1 MIIANL
7 ADCERY
13 EALHPKLKMLFDYVK
28 THNLLTMPVGRV
40 AIEGD
45 NVFVNIDDS
54 LMQPAEERPLEVH
67 RRYMDVQ
74 FPLSCAEQFG
84 WKPLSALTTEP
95 SVPYDAQRDIA
106 FYKEEA
112 QAYVSAQPRQFYI
125 LFPEDAHAPIVG
137 QGPIRKAV
145 GKILL

>member
-28 THNLLTMPVGRV
+28 THNLLTMPAGRV

-84 WKPLSALTTEP
+84 WKPLLALTTQP

-112 QAYVSAQPRQFYI
+112 QAYVSAQPGQFYI

>member
-28 THNLLTMPVGRV
+28 TYNLLTMPAGRV

-112 QAYVSAQPRQFYI
+112 QAYVSAQPGQFYI

>member
-28 THNLLTMPVGRV
+28 THNLLTMSAGRV

-84 WKPLSALTTEP
+84 WKPLSALTTQP

-112 QAYVSAQPRQFYI
+112 QAYVTARPGQFYI

>member
-13 EALHPKLKMLFDYVK
+13 EALHPKLKLLFDYVK
-28 THNLLTMPVGRV
+28 THNLLQMPAGRV
-40 AIEGD
+40 EIDGD

-54 LMQPAEERPLEVH
+54 LMQPAQERPLEVH

-84 WKPLSALTTEP
+84 WKPLSALASEP

-106 FYKEEA
+106 FYQEGA
-112 QAYVSAQPRQFYI
+112 QAYVTARPGQFTFSFLKMRMRPSWAKDRYVR
-125 LFPEDAHAPIVG
+125 L
-137 QGPIRKAV
+137 
-145 GKILL
+145 

>member
-13 EALHPKLKMLFDYVK
+13 EALHPKLKLLFDYVK
-28 THNLLTMPVGRV
+28 THNLLQMPAGRV
-40 AIEGD
+40 EIDGD

-54 LMQPAEERPLEVH
+54 LMQPAQERPLEVH

-84 WKPLSALTTEP
+84 WKPLSALASEP

-106 FYKEEA
+106 FYQEGA
-112 QAYVSAQPRQFYI
+112 QAYVTARPGQFYI

-137 QGPIRKAV
+137 LGPIRKAV

>member
-28 THNLLTMPVGRV
+28 THNLLTMPAGRV

-54 LMQPAEERPLEVH
+54 LMQPAEDRPLEVH

-106 FYKEEA
+106 FYQEEA
-112 QAYVSAQPRQFYI
+112 QAYVMARPGQFYI

-137 QGPIRKAV
+137 QGLIRKAV

>member
-28 THNLLTMPVGRV
+28 THNLLTMPAGRV
-40 AIEGD
+40 PIEGD

-54 LMQPAEERPLEVH
+54 LMQLAEERPLEVH

-95 SVPYDAQRDIA
+95 SVPYDAQCDIA
-106 FYKEEA
+106 FYQEKA
-112 QAYVSAQPRQFYI
+112 QAYVTARPGQFYI

-137 QGPIRKAV
+137 QGSIRKAV

>member
-28 THNLLTMPVGRV
+28 THNLLTMPAGRV
-40 AIEGD
+40 AIED
-45 NVFVNIDDS
+45 DKVFVNIDDS

-106 FYKEEA
+106 FYQEEA
-112 QAYVSAQPRQFYI
+112 QAYVSARPGQFYI

-145 GKILL
+145 GKILI